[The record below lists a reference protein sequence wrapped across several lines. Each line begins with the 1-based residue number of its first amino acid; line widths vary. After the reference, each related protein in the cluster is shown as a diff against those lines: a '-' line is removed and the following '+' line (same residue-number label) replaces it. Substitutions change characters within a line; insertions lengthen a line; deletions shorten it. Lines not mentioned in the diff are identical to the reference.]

1 MDSARIRRWFLVL
14 LVGVFSGL
22 ILTHGIPA
30 IVYRISLAIF
40 RARQDASEQ
49 GLKHRLAELNDTSQ
63 AFRMVVERVKPA
75 VAHIDCVR
83 LFQRM
88 TPTFEPGDRTSSPQY
103 FLQRGQGSGV
113 VVDRSGYIL
122 TNYHVVAEAQEIRVQ
137 LPGRTEVFQA
147 QLTGADRAT
156 DLALIKLESSGLTF
170 QAATLG
176 NSDELAVGDWVLA
189 IGNPYGLDQSVTAGI
204 VSATGRHDLLKN
216 MEVQDFIQTDAAI
229 NPGNSGGPLVN
240 LKGDVIGINTATLGE
255 GNKGIGF
262 AISSNL
268 AKSAVPQLREYGRI
282 LRGWLGVFL
291 HTIDLETAK
300 QKGWEAG
307 AIELDYI
314 VPESPAEKAGLKA
327 GDWIVEYQGQSFRD
341 AESLHRRIKATPPE
355 TTVTLRTWRQGK
367 FETRQVTLAPQ
378 PSEPDTLPGEKEW
391 GVQLAALTPDMR
403 RLLVATDAQGVVVA
417 GVNPRYRAANRLNP
431 GDVITKVNSH
441 PTPNLDEFARYTR
454 ELDLSAR
461 VELEVHSRDG
471 ARVVILSAA
480 PVGEK

>member
-1 MDSARIRRWFLVL
+1 MDSARLRRWCLVL

-30 IVYRISLAIF
+30 VVYRISLAVF

-49 GLKHRLAELNDTSQ
+49 GLKHRLAELSDTSQ

-75 VAHIDCVR
+75 VAHIECVR
-83 LFQRM
+83 LYQQMSTSFQ
-88 TPTFEPGDRTSSPQY
+88 PGDRTSSPQY

-147 QLTGADRAT
+147 TLTGADQAT
-156 DLALIKLESSGLTF
+156 DLALLKLESTGLTF

-176 NSDELAVGDWVLA
+176 DSDQVFVGDWVLA
-189 IGNPYGLDQSVTAGI
+189 IGNPFGLDQSVTAGI
-204 VSATGRHDLLKN
+204 VSATGRHDLLRN
-216 MEVQDFIQTDAAI
+216 IEVQDFIQTDAAI

-291 HTIDLETAK
+291 HTIDQETA
-300 QKGWEAG
+300 QRQGWQAA

-314 VPESPAEKAGLKA
+314 VPKSPAEKAGLQA

-341 AESLHRRIKATPPE
+341 AESLHRRIKATQPE
-355 TTVTLRTWRQGK
+355 TTVTLKVWRKGK
-367 FETRQVTLAPQ
+367 FETVMVTLAAQ
-378 PSEPDTLPGEKEW
+378 PTEPDNLPGEKEW
-391 GVQLAALTPDMR
+391 GVQLAAMTPDMR
-403 RLLVATDAQGVVVA
+403 RWMVATDARGVVVA
-417 GVNPRYRAANRLNP
+417 GVNPRFRAANKLSP
-431 GDVITKVNSH
+431 GDVITKVNGH
-441 PTPNLDEFARYTR
+441 PTPSLDEFARFTR
-454 ELDLSAR
+454 NLDLRGR
-461 VELEVHSRDG
+461 VLLEVHSRDG
-471 ARVVILSAA
+471 AREVVLT
-480 PVGEK
+480 PGPMTEK

>member
-1 MDSARIRRWFLVL
+1 MDSARLRRWCLVL

-30 IVYRISLAIF
+30 VVYRISLAVF

-75 VAHIDCVR
+75 VAHIECVR
-83 LFQRM
+83 LYQQAA
-88 TPTFEPGDRTSSPQY
+88 PSIQPGDRTSSPQY
-103 FLQRGQGSGV
+103 LMQRGYGSGV

-122 TNYHVVAEAQEIRVQ
+122 TNYHVVAGAQEIRVQ
-137 LPGRTEVFQA
+137 LPGRTENFTA
-147 QLTGADRAT
+147 SLTGADQAT
-156 DLALIKLESSGLTF
+156 DLALLKLESTGLTF

-176 NSDELAVGDWVLA
+176 DSDQVAVGDWVLA
-189 IGNPYGLDQSVTAGI
+189 IGNPFGLDQSVTAGI

-268 AKSAVPQLREYGRI
+268 AKSAVPQLREHGRI

-291 HTIDLETAK
+291 HTVEQEMASR
-300 QKGWEAG
+300 QGWQAA

-314 VPESPAEKAGLKA
+314 VPKSPAEKAGLKA
-327 GDWIVEYQGQSFRD
+327 GDWIVEFHGQTFRD
-341 AESLHRRIKATPPE
+341 AESLHRRIKATQPE
-355 TTVTLRTWRQGK
+355 TTVPLKIWRQGK
-367 FETRQVTLAPQ
+367 FQTVKVTLATQ
-378 PSEPDTLPGEKEW
+378 PSEPDNLPGEKEW
-391 GVQLAALTPDMR
+391 GVQLAVLTPEMR
-403 RLLVATDAQGVVVA
+403 RWQVATDARGVVIV
-417 GVNPRYRAANRLNP
+417 GVNPRFRAANKLNP
-431 GDVITKVNSH
+431 GDVITKVNGH
-441 PTPNLDEFARYTR
+441 PTPSLDEFARFART
-454 ELDLSAR
+454 LDLR
-461 VELEVHSRDG
+461 DRIVLEVFSREG
-471 ARVVILSAA
+471 AREVVLSPAS
-480 PVGEK
+480 K

>member
-1 MDSARIRRWFLVL
+1 MNSARIRRWFLVA
-14 LVGVFSGL
+14 LVGIFSGL

-83 LFQRM
+83 LFQRN
-88 TPTFEPGDRTSSPQY
+88 PTFELGDRTSSPQY

-122 TNYHVVAEAQEIRVQ
+122 TNYHVVADAQEIRVQ

-147 QLTGADRAT
+147 QLTGADRAI

-176 NSDELAVGDWVLA
+176 DSDQVAVGDWVLA

-268 AKSAVPQLREYGRI
+268 AKAAVPQLRDHGRI

-291 HTIDLETAK
+291 HAVDQETAR
-300 QKGWEAG
+300 QQGWDAG

-314 VPESPAEKAGLKA
+314 VPKSPAEKAGLRA
-327 GDWIVEYQGQSFRD
+327 GDWIVEFQGQSFRD
-341 AESLHRRIKATPPE
+341 AEALHRRIKATPPD
-355 TTVTLRTWRQGK
+355 TAVTVRTWRQGQ

-403 RLLVATDAQGVVVA
+403 RLLVATDARGVVVA
-417 GVNPRYRAANRLNP
+417 GVNPRYRAANKLNP
-431 GDVITKVNSH
+431 GDVITKVNKH
-441 PTPNLDEFARYTR
+441 PTPNLNEFARYTR

-461 VELEVHSRDG
+461 VELEVSSREG
-471 ARVVILSAA
+471 TRMVILNPAAA
-480 PVGEK
+480 PGQ

>member
-1 MDSARIRRWFLVL
+1 MDSARLRRWCLVL

-30 IVYRISLAIF
+30 VVYRISLAIF

-75 VAHIDCVR
+75 VAHIECVR
-83 LFQRM
+83 LYQQMAPSFQ
-88 TPTFEPGDRTSSPQY
+88 PGDRTSSPQY

-113 VVDRSGYIL
+113 VVDPSGYIL

-137 LPGRTEVFQA
+137 LPGRTEIFKASV
-147 QLTGADRAT
+147 TGVDRAT
-156 DLALIKLESSGLTF
+156 DLALVKLASSGLTF

-176 NSDELAVGDWVLA
+176 DSDQVAVGDWVLA
-189 IGNPYGLDQSVTAGI
+189 IGNPFGLDQSVTAGI

-268 AKSAVPQLREYGRI
+268 AKAAVPQLREYGRI

-291 HTIDLETAK
+291 HTIDQETA
-300 QKGWEAG
+300 QRQGCQTA

-314 VPESPAEKAGLKA
+314 VPLSPAEKAGLRA
-327 GDWIVEYQGQSFRD
+327 GDWIIEFQGQSFRD
-341 AESLHRRIKATPPE
+341 AESLHRRIKSTQPE
-355 TTVTLRTWRQGK
+355 TTVTMKIWRKGK
-367 FETRQVTLAPQ
+367 FETVRVTLATQ
-378 PSEPDTLPGEKEW
+378 PSEPDNLPGEREW

-403 RLLVATDAQGVVVA
+403 RWLVATDARGVVVA
-417 GVNPRYRAANRLNP
+417 GVNPRSSVASKLNP
-431 GDVITKVNSH
+431 GDVITKVNGHS
-441 PTPNLDEFARYTR
+441 TPSLDEFARFTR
-454 ELDLSAR
+454 KLDLSSR
-461 VELEVHSRDG
+461 VVLEVHSREG
-471 ARVVILSAA
+471 AREVVLTPSLA
-480 PVGEK
+480 GEK

>member
-1 MDSARIRRWFLVL
+1 MDSARLRRWCLVL
-14 LVGVFSGL
+14 LVGIFSGL

-30 IVYRISLAIF
+30 VVYRISLAVF

-75 VAHIDCVR
+75 VAHIECVR
-83 LFQRM
+83 LYQHVSPAFQ
-88 TPTFEPGDRTSSPQY
+88 PGDRTSSPQY
-103 FLQRGQGSGV
+103 FLQTGQGSGV

-122 TNYHVVAEAQEIRVQ
+122 TNYHVVAEAREIRVQ
-137 LPGRTEVFQA
+137 LPGRKEIFQA
-147 QLTGADRAT
+147 TLTGADRAT
-156 DLALIKLESSGLTF
+156 DLALLKLESTGLTF

-176 NSDELAVGDWVLA
+176 NSDQVSVGDWVLA
-189 IGNPYGLDQSVTAGI
+189 IGNPFGLDQSVTAGI

-216 MEVQDFIQTDAAI
+216 IEVQDFIQTDAAI

-268 AKSAVPQLREYGRI
+268 AKAAVPQLRDYGRI

-291 HTIDLETAK
+291 HTIDQETTARH
-300 QKGWEAG
+300 GWQAA

-314 VPESPAEKAGLKA
+314 VPKSPAEKAGLKA
-327 GDWIVEYQGQSFRD
+327 GDWIVEFQGQTFRD
-341 AESLHRRIKATPPE
+341 AEALHRRIKATQPE
-355 TTVTLRTWRQGK
+355 TTVTLKVWRQGK
-367 FETRQVTLAPQ
+367 FESVKVTLATQ
-378 PSEPDTLPGEKEW
+378 PSEPDNLPGEKEW

-403 RLLVATDAQGVVVA
+403 RWLVATDARGVVVA
-417 GVNPRYRAANRLNP
+417 GVNPRFRAANKLNP
-431 GDVITKVNSH
+431 GDVITKVNGH
-441 PTPNLDEFARYTR
+441 PTPSLDDYSRFART
-454 ELDLSAR
+454 LDLSGR
-461 VELEVHSRDG
+461 ITLEVYSRDG
-471 ARVVILSAA
+471 AREVVLA
-480 PVGEK
+480 PAPREK

>member
-1 MDSARIRRWFLVL
+1 MHSARIRRWFLIV
-14 LVGVFSGL
+14 LVGLFSGL

-83 LFQRM
+83 YFQRLA
-88 TPTFEPGDRTSSPQY
+88 PSFLPGDRTSSPQY
-103 FLQRGQGSGV
+103 FWQPSQGSGV

-137 LPGRTEVFQA
+137 LPGRTEIFKATV
-147 QLTGADRAT
+147 TGIDKAT
-156 DLALIKLESSGLTF
+156 DLALIKLAPSGLTF
-170 QAATLG
+170 QAVTLG
-176 NSDELAVGDWVLA
+176 DSDQVSVGDWVLA

-204 VSATGRHDLLKN
+204 VSATGRHDLLQN
-216 MEVQDFIQTDAAI
+216 MDVQDFIQTDAAI

-268 AKSAVPQLREYGRI
+268 AKMAVPQLRDYGQIR
-282 LRGWLGVFL
+282 RGWLGVFL
-291 HTIDLETAK
+291 HTIDMDTA
-300 QKGWEAG
+300 QQHGSTSA

-314 VPESPAEKAGLKA
+314 VPNSPAEKAGLRA
-327 GDWIVEYQGQSFRD
+327 GDWIVEFQGQTFRD
-341 AESLHRRIKATPPE
+341 ADSLQRRITTTQPD
-355 TTVTLRTWRQGK
+355 TTVKLKIRRGQK
-367 FETRQVTLAPQ
+367 FETISVVLATQ
-378 PSEPDTLPGEKEW
+378 PAQPDMLPGEREW
-391 GVQLAALTPDMR
+391 GVQLAALTPDWR
-403 RLLVATDAQGVVVA
+403 RYLATDGLGVVVA
-417 GVNPRYRAANRLNP
+417 YVNPRYRSANKLNP
-431 GDVITKVNSH
+431 GDVITKVNGH
-441 PTPNLDEFARYTR
+441 PTPSLDEFARFTR
-454 ELDLSAR
+454 NLDLTAK
-461 VELEVHSRDG
+461 VELEVHSREG
-471 ARVVILSAA
+471 ARDVELPPA
-480 PVGEK
+480 PAN

>member
-1 MDSARIRRWFLVL
+1 MNSARIRRWCLVA
-14 LVGVFSGL
+14 LVGVFSGV

-30 IVYRISLAIF
+30 IIYRISLAIF

-83 LFQRM
+83 FYQR
-88 TPTFEPGDRTSSPQY
+88 TPPSFFPGDRTSSPQY
-103 FLQRGQGSGV
+103 FMQHGQGSGV

-122 TNYHVVAEAQEIRVQ
+122 TNYHVVAEAQEINVQ
-137 LPGRTEVFQA
+137 LPGRTEIFKASV
-147 QLTGADRAT
+147 TGIDRAT

-170 QAATLG
+170 QAATFG
-176 NSDELAVGDWVLA
+176 DSDQVFVGDWVLA
-189 IGNPYGLDQSVTAGI
+189 IGNPFGLEQSVTAGI

-216 MEVQDFIQTDAAI
+216 IEVQDFIQTDAAI

-268 AKSAVPQLREYGRI
+268 AKAAVPELRDYGQIR
-282 LRGWLGVFL
+282 RGWLGVFL
-291 HTIDLETAK
+291 HTVDQDSAKRQGLTTA
-300 QKGWEAG
+300 

-314 VPESPAEKAGLKA
+314 VPNSPAEKAGLQA
-327 GDWIVEYQGQSFRD
+327 GDWIVAFQGQSFRD
-341 AESLHRRIKATPPE
+341 AESLQRRITTTRPD
-355 TTVTLRTWRQGK
+355 TTVKLQIRRGAK
-367 FETRQVTLAPQ
+367 SETVSVTLATQ
-378 PSEPDTLPGEKEW
+378 PSQPDTLPGEREW

-403 RLLVATDAQGVVVA
+403 RWAVATNAVGVVVV
-417 GVNPRYRAANRLNP
+417 GVNPRHRAANQLNP
-431 GDVITKVNSH
+431 GDVITKVNGH
-441 PTPNLDEFARYTR
+441 PTPTLDEFARFTR
-454 ELDLSAR
+454 NLDLNAK
-461 VELEVHSRDG
+461 VELEVHSLEG
-471 ARVVILSAA
+471 ARDVVLPPASSD
-480 PVGEK
+480 